1 MQRHSSIRTVAWY
14 ARAVLLAFPALLAIP
29 SASTLRAQQAVSDTL
44 SVTLE
49 DAVAMALDEG
59 YDARAAEATHDAA
72 RYRDAAFQSNLLPR
86 LSLSA
91 TAPSYNRSII
101 EVLQPDGSTE
111 FRSQDQTTTA
121 LSATLTQPLPWT
133 GGEFFVNSSLT
144 RLKVTGAQDAL
155 TYSST
160 PVNVGLRQPIFRPN
174 TLGWDRREQD
184 VRTEVA
190 DRQFLED
197 REGIALATTGLFF
210 DVYAARVDWETAR
223 TNAAVNDTLYT
234 LNTGRYEIG
243 KIGEND
249 LLQSELALLQA
260 RTNLDAAELALE
272 RSLAALRIALH
283 LPPDRALAVVASAET
298 PEFEAD
304 TALAVTEALRN
315 RAAVSNVELQELQAE
330 RRVTQARL
338 DNGFGAVL
346 SASYGF
352 NATGSEFSDA
362 YDDLLEAQRLTF
374 SVEIP
379 LVQWGR
385 RSNEVGAAK
394 MEREAVEAAGQVTL
408 DRTAHEARFAALQ
421 LAQARRALALSAKA
435 DTVAQK
441 RFEVAYNRYGIG
453 RISID
458 NLFIAQRE
466 KDQARQQYVRAL
478 RGYWEAYYRLRQVTL
493 YDFRRG
499 NRIGE

>member
-1 MQRHSSIRTVAWY
+1 MARH
-14 ARAVLLAFPALLAIP
+14 VLLALLALLAAP
-29 SASTLRAQQAVSDTL
+29 PLAAQQTDGDTL

-49 DAVAMALDEG
+49 DAVAMALGRG
-59 YDARAAEATHDAA
+59 YEATAAEAT
-72 RYRDAAFQSNLLPR
+72 RDAALFRGAAFRSRLLPQV
-86 LSLSA
+86 SLSA
-91 TAPSYNRSII
+91 TAPAYNSSII
-101 EVLQPDGSTE
+101 EVLQPDGSTL
-111 FRSQDQTTTA
+111 FRTQDQTTTA
-121 LSATLTQPLPWT
+121 LSATVSQLLPWT
-133 GGEFFVNSSLT
+133 GGEFFVTSSLT
-144 RLKVTGAQDAL
+144 RLSVSGAQDEL

-160 PVNVGLRQPIFRPN
+160 PVNIGFRQPIFRPN
-174 TLGWDRREQD
+174 TVGWDRREQD

-210 DVYAARVDWETAR
+210 DVYGARMDWETAR
-223 TNAAVNDTLYT
+223 TNVAVNDTLYT

-260 RTNLDAAELALE
+260 RTNLDAATLALE
-272 RSLAALRIALH
+272 RALGALRIALH
-283 LPPDRALAVVASAET
+283 LPEGAPLAVIAPAET
-298 PEFEAD
+298 PDFEPD
-304 TALAVTEALRN
+304 TALAVAEAMRN
-315 RAAVSNVELQELQAE
+315 RATVSSVELQQVQAE
-330 RRVTQARL
+330 RRVTEAKL
-338 DNGFGAVL
+338 NNGFGATL
-346 SASYGF
+346 QASYGF
-352 NATGSEFSDA
+352 NATGGELSGA
-362 YDDLLEAQRLTF
+362 YQNLLEAQRLTF

-379 LVQWGR
+379 LVQWGA
-385 RSNEVGAAK
+385 RSNEVGAAR
-394 MEREAVEAAGQVTL
+394 MELDAVEAETQVTL
-408 DRTAHEARFAALQ
+408 ERTAHEARFAALQ
-421 LAQARRALALSAKA
+421 LSQARRALALSAKA

-466 KDQARQQYVRAL
+466 KDAARRQYVQAL

-499 NRIGE
+499 TRIGK